1 MLVDTGVARSA
12 ARIGAAIRDLG
23 RAPGDVRAIVL
34 THLHRDHTGALAEV
48 KSRTGAEVW
57 MHPADAALVR
67 EGVFVRPLEPGR
79 ALCGA
84 PSRASATAGRRR
96 AASPGRCRRA
106 STRCSTLLADGYES
120 VAGASFTVTM

>member
-48 KSRTGAEVW
+48 KSCTGADVW

-67 EGVFVRPLEPGR
+67 EGVFARPLEPGPGLVR
-79 ALCGA
+79 SAVARLSDRRPAARGEPWPLP
-84 PSRASATAGRRR
+84 PSKYKVFY
-96 AASPGRCRRA
+96 
-106 STRCSTLLADGYES
+106 LLADGYRW

>member
-1 MLVDTGVARSA
+1 MLVDTSVARSA

-48 KSRTGAEVW
+48 KSCTGADVW

-67 EGVFVRPLEPGR
+67 EGVFARPLEPGPGLVR
-79 ALCGA
+79 
-84 PSRASATAGRRR
+84 SAVPRLSDRRP
-96 AASPGRCRRA
+96 AARGEPWPLPPGKYKVFY
-106 STRCSTLLADGYES
+106 LLADGYRW